1 MRGHRWTLVSY
12 YQPLTRVR
20 NVLYRNQCPA
30 ASSVHGLLQ
39 ASFAKPHFSAYNR
52 AVMAGSPIKHER
64 NRLVREAI
72 LRGMAD
78 GSDPVDYLTPYT
90 DKLRELA
97 LAGDMAAMREMFD
110 RLDGKPKQ
118 QIEATGADDGP
129 LRIIH
134 ESK

>member
-1 MRGHRWTLVSY
+1 
-12 YQPLTRVR
+12 
-20 NVLYRNQCPA
+20 
-30 ASSVHGLLQ
+30 
-39 ASFAKPHFSAYNR
+39 
-52 AVMAGSPIKHER
+52 MAGSPIKHER